1 MNALSAYDG
10 ITLEHGGC
18 TVLLRPSL
26 RAALHL
32 ERLHEGFPGLLRKV
46 EEFDTRTVR
55 AMILVGGDRQAAER
69 FLCRAAALPLSG
81 FKEAAQAP
89 LYALVAAMLPQHD
102 ETKAKPSTT
111 GKPTPWCK
119 VYLKLLQM
127 ATGWL
132 GWPPETA
139 WSATPQEITDA
150 FEAHVAKLKAIHG
163 TADEEEATSS
173 GTTFEQRERNV
184 ELGLDPDF
192 DRAGLHALKGMGK
205 L

>member
-1 MNALSAYDG
+1 
-10 ITLEHGGC
+10 
-18 TVLLRPSL
+18 
-26 RAALHL
+26 L
-32 ERLHEGFPGLLRKV
+32 ERLHDGFPGLLRKV

-55 AMILVGGDRQAAER
+55 AMIIAGGDRQAAER
-69 FLCRAAALPLSG
+69 LIARSAALPLSG
-81 FKEAAQAP
+81 FREATQAP

-102 ETKAKPSTT
+102 EPQTEPSTT
-111 GKPTPWCK
+111 GKAMPWRE
-119 VYLKLLQM
+119 VYRELFKL

-132 GWPPETA
+132 GWTPETA

-150 FEAHVAKLKAIHG
+150 FEAHVVKLKAIHG
-163 TADEEEATSS
+163 TADEEEATSP
-173 GTTFEQRERNV
+173 GNTPEQRERNV